1 MKKLFTAL
9 IVLVPMMIIIAQ
21 APRGDWDKD
30 DRKSMKAMNIWK
42 LTEELELTEEQA
54 EKFFPKFRTHQDKM
68 ENLRKEGKDVFKPI
82 FETLKDGKDVSDKDL
97 DAALKKFEKL
107 EREKVDNQIAFVKSL
122 DGTLTNTQLAKLMLA
137 PHKMRREAKDNI
149 RKHKKTQNRRHK
161 RDRW

>member
-1 MKKLFTAL
+1 MKKLITSF
-9 IVLVPMMIIIAQ
+9 IVVIPMMIIMAQ
-21 APRGDWDKD
+21 PPRGDMDKG
-30 DRKSMKAMNIWK
+30 DRKSMKTMNIWK

-54 EKFFPKFRTHQDKM
+54 EKFFPKFRSQQDKM
-68 ENLRKEGKDVFKPI
+68 EKLRDEGKDALKPI

-107 EREKVDNQIAFVKSL
+107 EREKVENQIAFVKSL
-122 DGTLTNTQLAKLMLA
+122 KGTLTNTQRAKLMLA

-149 RKHKKTQNRRHK
+149 KKHKKSKNRRQK